1 MLFTRVNIILIP
13 FMSFIMPSC
22 YWTIYN
28 LSTQLFFGPQSEHP
42 LKHGPCQGVNAY
54 DCEGRTPIMLAMDR
68 GNRRLFQKIVR
79 EAQVFPR
86 QVENRLGVGI
96 TSKIS
101 KVEKKSNLDVLDKR
115 GWNVV
120 IYAIETQMLTDAG
133 SWDLILAIPCC
144 PRHHG
149 CHAVVDA
156 QKQRSIRCWWS
167 WARMQPSSCEL
178 ETRRRFE
185 IQTLRAWVLGSTCF
199 MTC

>member
-1 MLFTRVNIILIP
+1 
-13 FMSFIMPSC
+13 MPRCECLWLWRANSHHVGDG
-22 YWTIYN
+22 
-28 LSTQLFFGPQSEHP
+28 SRKQAFVSKDRPGSSVFF
-42 LKHGPCQGVNAY
+42 L
-54 DCEGRTPIMLAMDR
+54 
-68 GNRRLFQKIVR
+68 
-79 EAQVFPR
+79 
-86 QVENRLGVGI
+86 ENRLGVGI

-167 WARMQPSSCEL
+167 WARMQPSFCEL
-178 ETRRRFE
+178 ETRRKFE
-185 IQTLRAWVLGSTCF
+185 IQTLRAWVLETCF

>member
-1 MLFTRVNIILIP
+1 MLRGQF
-13 FMSFIMPSC
+13 
-22 YWTIYN
+22 TIY
-28 LSTQLFFGPQSEHP
+28 QQVFFRPSKIEHP
-42 LKHGPCQGVNAY
+42 LKNGPCRGVNAY

-79 EAQVFPR
+79 EARVFIDR
-86 QVENRLGVGI
+86 SDRLGVGI

-178 ETRRRFE
+178 ETRRKFE
-185 IQTLRAWVLGSTCF
+185 IQTLRAWVLETCF